1 MSFVR
6 SSAFFLPA
14 VNTSLVTFLS
24 DASIHK
30 KTMSNRRNV
39 LENKDKEKL
48 KPAFTL
54 KHHSNDVTSVDF
66 TVRNLLATGSSG
78 HRYGINC
85 ICFSPYG
92 TKLASAST
100 DGQTFIWDVKTGEN
114 LCSLYLSGESAGV
127 RTCAFSPNSA
137 LLATGGDGDTAVVW
151 DVSTLSPIREI
162 IGHESTVTSV
172 AFTPDSN
179 FLATG
184 SSSGELKIWD
194 GMYGH
199 ALPLVSKVEVHDLG
213 ITCLHFSP
221 SLGKEESI
229 MLSKQYLLSSGG
241 QDNDLHLW
249 IVNVGGQKP
258 LDAAAK
264 LEDSQT
270 ATVRLHHS
278 LCGHRAPVMTVR
290 FSASGLLLA
299 SASGD
304 KTVRLWDVVKL
315 VPIAVLEGHKRY
327 VTSCA
332 FSLDG
337 DLIAAGGGDRLTHI
351 WRVSDVTDQN
361 FSSVS
366 NIGPQTRRFLNKFP
380 SQKYRENKKLIN
392 WSVTEVC
399 EWLGEQGLGEYSP
412 NFRAHAIDGR
422 EAVTLTDVILESKLG
437 VEALGHRNKIMRF
450 IRKNSKE
457 TSDSVDSNS
466 IPSEFLCPI
475 TQETMKNPVLCADGF
490 SYEREALEAWL
501 ASGKKTSPMTN
512 EKLSHLILTP
522 NHTLRNLIQRYNE
535 ENT

>member
-1 MSFVR
+1 
-6 SSAFFLPA
+6 
-14 VNTSLVTFLS
+14 
-24 DASIHK
+24 
-30 KTMSNRRNV
+30 
-39 LENKDKEKL
+39 
-48 KPAFTL
+48 
-54 KHHSNDVTSVDF
+54 
-66 TVRNLLATGSSG
+66 
-78 HRYGINC
+78 
-85 ICFSPYG
+85 
-92 TKLASAST
+92 
-100 DGQTFIWDVKTGEN
+100 
-114 LCSLYLSGESAGV
+114 
-127 RTCAFSPNSA
+127 
-137 LLATGGDGDTAVVW
+137 
-151 DVSTLSPIREI
+151 
-162 IGHESTVTSV
+162 
-172 AFTPDSN
+172 
-179 FLATG
+179 
-184 SSSGELKIWD
+184 
-194 GMYGH
+194 MYGH

-332 FSLDG
+332 F
-337 DLIAAGGGDRLTHI
+337 I
-351 WRVSDVTDQN
+351 SDVTDQN

-399 EWLGEQGLGEYSP
+399 EWLGEQGFGEYSP

-422 EAVTLTDVILESKLG
+422 EAVTLTDAILESKLG
-437 VEALGHRNKIMRF
+437 VENILDNGLRSRQA
-450 IRKNSKE
+450 E
-457 TSDSVDSNS
+457 T
-466 IPSEFLCPI
+466 
-475 TQETMKNPVLCADGF
+475 
-490 SYEREALEAWL
+490 
-501 ASGKKTSPMTN
+501 
-512 EKLSHLILTP
+512 
-522 NHTLRNLIQRYNE
+522 
-535 ENT
+535 